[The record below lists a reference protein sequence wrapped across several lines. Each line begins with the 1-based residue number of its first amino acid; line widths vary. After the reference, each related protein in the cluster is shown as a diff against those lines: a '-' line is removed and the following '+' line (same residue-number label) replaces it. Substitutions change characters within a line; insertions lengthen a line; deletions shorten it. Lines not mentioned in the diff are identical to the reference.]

1 VVDFVDDTGF
11 VVVASSSDVM
21 KKSVSICIK
30 AKREIEAEAGE
41 EEGKK
46 SETRRLAIRSS
57 VAVVVVA
64 PALP

>member
-21 KKSVSICIK
+21 EKSISICIK
-30 AKREIEAEAGE
+30 AKREAEAGARE
-41 EEGKK
+41 GEGKEK
-46 SETRRLAIRSS
+46 QRETRRLALRSS
-57 VAVVVVA
+57 VA

>member
-30 AKREIEAEAGE
+30 AKREIEAGE